1 MSDTEY
7 ILLTGH
13 RKSGTTLLHRLF
25 DAHPQLNIYPVDI
38 SLLYAF
44 LPCQEP
50 HLTDEKVKERV
61 NRVIKKSTLKIEG
74 KRVSDFC
81 NKFSAEEFA
90 SCVWEHSDAS
100 VFRKPHIVISAIAA
114 AWSHYT
120 GADQEK
126 PFLFKETSQS
136 IHAYR
141 LLRNE
146 LRIKIIQI
154 IRDPRDNYSAI
165 KAGVGKYYSQMGE
178 DEKESL
184 ASSINRSRMDLLAAY
199 KLNEQK
205 NDWFFSLRFEDL
217 SNQTEKN
224 LKVLSSFCNIDFDP
238 ILLEPTL
245 LGDSF
250 SGNSHEGKR
259 FTGVSSANIGR
270 WRERISHFEAAVIEL
285 WMQDVM
291 DRWGY
296 NREITSVDAMNA
308 FSEFYNWYNCRYF
321 YHDSFTEENE

>member
-1 MSDTEY
+1 MKY

-13 RKSGTTLLHRLF
+13 RKSGTTLLHKLF

-50 HLTDEKVKERV
+50 HLTDKQVKDRV
-61 NRVIKKSTLKIEG
+61 NLVIKKSTLKIEG

-81 NKFSAEEFA
+81 RNFSADEFA

-100 VFRKPHIVISAIAA
+100 GFREPHVVISTIAT
-114 AWSHYT
+114 AWSQYT
-120 GADQEK
+120 GADREK

-136 IHAYR
+136 IHAHQ
-141 LLRNE
+141 LLRDE
-146 LRIKIIQI
+146 LPIKVVQI
-154 IRDPRDNYSAI
+154 MRDPRDNYSAI
-165 KAGVGKYYSQMGE
+165 KAGVAKYYSQMGE

-184 ASSINRSRMDLLAAY
+184 ASLINRSRMDLLAAY
-199 KLNEQK
+199 ELREQK
-205 NDWFFSLRFEDL
+205 NDWFCSLRFEDL
-217 SNQTEKN
+217 VSQTEENVKM
-224 LKVLSSFCNIDFDP
+224 LSSFCDVDFAP

-250 SGNSHEGKR
+250 SGNSHEGKQ
-259 FTGVSSANIGR
+259 FKGVSSTNVGR
-270 WRERISHFEAAVIEL
+270 WRERISHFEAAVIEF

-291 DRWGY
+291 DKWGY
-296 NREITSVDAMNA
+296 KREITAVDAMNA

-321 YHDSFTEENE
+321 YHDSFATKK

>member
-1 MSDTEY
+1 MTDKKY

-13 RKSGTTLLHRLF
+13 RKSGTTLLHNLF
-25 DAHPQLNIYPVDI
+25 DAHPQLNIFPVDI

-50 HLTDEKVKERV
+50 HLTDEQVKYRV
-61 NRVIKKSTLKIEG
+61 NHVIKKSTSKIEG
-74 KRVSDFC
+74 KRVSKFC
-81 NKFSAEEFA
+81 KNFNAEEFA
-90 SCVWEHSDAS
+90 ACVWEHSDAS
-100 VFRKPHIVISAIAA
+100 VFRRPCVVISAIAA

-120 GADQEK
+120 RANRAN

-136 IHAYR
+136 IHVYR
-141 LLRNE
+141 LLRSQ
-146 LRIKIIQI
+146 LPIKVVQI

-178 DEKESL
+178 GEKESL
-184 ASSINRSRMDLLAAY
+184 ASLINRSRMDLTAAY
-199 KLNEQK
+199 ELRKK
-205 NDWFFSLRFEDL
+205 KHDWFYSLRFEDL
-217 SNQTEKN
+217 VDQTEEHMKM
-224 LKVLSSFCNIDFDP
+224 LSSFCNIDFDS

-250 SGNSHEGKR
+250 SGNSHEGNR
-259 FTGVSSANIGR
+259 FKGVSSTNVGR
-270 WRERISHFEAAVIEL
+270 WRERISHFEAAVIEF

-291 DRWGY
+291 DKWGY
-296 NREITSVDAMNA
+296 KREIDPVDAMNA

-321 YHDSFTEENE
+321 YHDSFANRT